1 MKLGNIL
8 RMQGG
13 TPETGRPV
21 RFQLRKKQK
30 DGTFCRVWA
39 DAQLLPVTVSEVA
52 EVHADV
58 AEYLAENPGRN
69 KEDETN
75 IRFLAKALHDAQ
87 RNALKFVDSNQI
99 EEFASAIVMQ
109 QVARLIT
116 EYNIMIRDQYPECW
130 ASDEEREEAEE
141 KAEDFSDDGTDDSS
155 QS

>member
-8 RMQGG
+8 KMNGG

-30 DGTFCRVWA
+30 DGSCNRIWV

-75 IRFLAKALHDAQ
+75 IRFLAKALHDAN
-87 RNALKFVDSNQI
+87 RNALKFIDGDQI

-130 ASDEEREEAEE
+130 ASDEERKEAEE
-141 KAEDFSDDGTDDSS
+141 KAEDFSGDGTDESLES
-155 QS
+155 